1 MSMCKAPKMRG
12 ATLQRRQRLPTMA
25 ARTPQRHGTP
35 MTVSFSHFRRP
46 LHVMAAAVAALAVAG
61 GPALAQSAL
70 PPELEAAVQAVQRA
84 DQADADQY
92 APQPLEAARQALA
105 QAQAAH
111 AARDKKDALDLA
123 LRASADADLAR
134 ARSLEAVAT
143 AEVAQRKTEIADL
156 QRQIGAE
163 GER

>member
-1 MSMCKAPKMRG
+1 
-12 ATLQRRQRLPTMA
+12 
-25 ARTPQRHGTP
+25 

-46 LHVMAAAVAALAVAG
+46 LHVMAAAVAAMAVSG
-61 GPALAQSAL
+61 MPAFAQSAS

-92 APQPLEAARQALA
+92 APQPLAAARQALA
-105 QAQAAH
+105 QAQAA
-111 AARDKKDALDLA
+111 RSKKEVQDLA
-123 LRASADADLAR
+123 VRATVDADLAR

-143 AEVAQRKTEIADL
+143 AEVVQRKAEIADL

-163 GER
+163 GGR